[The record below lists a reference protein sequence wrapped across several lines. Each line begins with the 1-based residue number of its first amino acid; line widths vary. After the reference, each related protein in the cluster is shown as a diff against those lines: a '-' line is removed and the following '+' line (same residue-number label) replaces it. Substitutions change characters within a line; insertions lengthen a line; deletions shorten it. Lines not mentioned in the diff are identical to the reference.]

1 MLIFLFFFL
10 LGLEWLDDIFDM
22 LLIPVSSNQFNTQLS
37 VRRYHL
43 KSNKPAKKKIL
54 DKLIEGGEV
63 WKFSF
68 DYIINNMNFKRKGN
82 QFLPNKEYIFYYNE
96 LYKILNILLSEDIA
110 PGRKYCNP

>member
-43 KSNKPAKKKIL
+43 KSNKPAKKK
-54 DKLIEGGEV
+54 
-63 WKFSF
+63 
-68 DYIINNMNFKRKGN
+68 
-82 QFLPNKEYIFYYNE
+82 
-96 LYKILNILLSEDIA
+96 NI
-110 PGRKYCNP
+110 R